1 MGRDNE
7 QAAQDDA
14 RGGVGGD
21 IDRGGSDSLPAPS
34 ESFEDDLESLAWIV
48 YRYRRRGTPL
58 IDIPDRMVEDH
69 DVHVSLAEVQA
80 LYRSAINTLPTTLTP
95 DERREVRKLEMDRLD
110 ALQEAAWMQAVRGD
124 LKAIDTA
131 LKVITT
137 RAKLFELDALDGTD
151 SNSQVNV
158 LIVGEDKQ
166 AFIDALRAGREAKQI
181 MAGPDEDDE
190 DDEEEEAP

>member
-1 MGRDNE
+1 
-7 QAAQDDA
+7 
-14 RGGVGGD
+14 
-21 IDRGGSDSLPAPS
+21 
-34 ESFEDDLESLAWIV
+34 
-48 YRYRRRGTPL
+48 
-58 IDIPDRMVEDH
+58 MVEDH